1 VRSVVIQASL
11 CEPGSCPGT
20 DKRFSVCLYAKT
32 DSVLCP
38 SPTPWSGFWG
48 TVSMAV
54 ERPESEAKLF
64 RESSVEVKNYWSY
77 VTTPQ

>member
-1 VRSVVIQASL
+1 
-11 CEPGSCPGT
+11 
-20 DKRFSVCLYAKT
+20 
-32 DSVLCP
+32 
-38 SPTPWSGFWG
+38 
-48 TVSMAV
+48 MAV